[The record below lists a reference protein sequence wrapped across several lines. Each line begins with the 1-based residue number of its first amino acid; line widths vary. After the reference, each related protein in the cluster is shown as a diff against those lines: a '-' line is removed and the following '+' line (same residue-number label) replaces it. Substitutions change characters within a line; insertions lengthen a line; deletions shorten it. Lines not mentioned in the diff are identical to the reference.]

1 MKQGWERGKGGGNQ
15 QQSNGEKKF
24 TLGVGGVDT
33 GGDTKYKGFF
43 FFFPLFV
50 VVGVHFVFLFTLSP

>member
-1 MKQGWERGKGGGNQ
+1 MGCGGGERKPTKKQ
-15 QQSNGEKKF
+15 WEKKF

-33 GGDTKYKGFF
+33 GGDTKCKGFS